1 LTYVLTINVVF
12 LRHKIN
18 SLIQIQI
25 HIYIIYI
32 CLYVYYIIDLT
43 AIVDVLRQ
51 NNENN
56 YSKVAPILQKE
67 LAKGNGKKGFGA
79 N

>member
-1 LTYVLTINVVF
+1 MPSYFYHLA
-12 LRHKIN
+12 
-18 SLIQIQI
+18 
-25 HIYIIYI
+25 
-32 CLYVYYIIDLT
+32 

-51 NNENN
+51 NNEND

>member
-1 LTYVLTINVVF
+1 MSFY
-12 LRHKIN
+12 H
-18 SLIQIQI
+18 
-25 HIYIIYI
+25 
-32 CLYVYYIIDLT
+32 YYLT

-51 NNENN
+51 NNEND